1 MKLVFL
7 VQFVSSKLSTKQ
19 NCKIDLTPPA
29 FPEHSKKRSP
39 GQPETRTL
47 N

>member
-19 NCKIDLTPPA
+19 NCKIDLTPTA
-29 FPEHSKKRSP
+29 FSEYSKKRSLR
-39 GQPETRTL
+39 QPETRTL